1 MRRVKMSQRLWC
13 ERNGTPTVVAI
24 SSRQLYTEYCNKYS
38 LCSGFYLV

>member
-13 ERNGTPTVVAI
+13 EEWTPTVVAI